1 MFVHRLD
8 LFRGGIL
15 SSHNTATIAA
25 DLRKSIGLD
34 KTNRKPKELNK
45 RRMEF
50 DESSVKNCKDVIG
63 KYYLPLQYDTFE
75 RCHHWIRD

>member
-1 MFVHRLD
+1 MIEQTINRD
-8 LFRGGIL
+8 QKGSGGIKHVCTSAGSVQRRVL

-34 KTNRKPKELNK
+34 KTDRKPKELNK

-50 DESSVKNCKDVIG
+50 DESSVNICKV
-63 KYYLPLQYDTFE
+63 
-75 RCHHWIRD
+75 R